1 MNTSVL
7 AGRRLPWSLA
17 WVAYE
22 IAAATEHR
30 RNGTP
35 PQRNTAATE
44 HRGNGTPRQPRLN
57 PRIAAFVAGIGP
69 LVAKT
74 WRKPAG
80 QP

>member
-30 RNGTP
+30 
-35 PQRNTAATE
+35 
-44 HRGNGTPRQPRLN
+44 GNGTPRQPRLN
-57 PRIAAFVAGIGP
+57 PRIAAFVAGFGP